1 MGMALGFG
9 LGVVRDAS
17 GSGGSPPTGLWI
29 LIDGT
34 WDSLGEWDDSATW
47 NDGA

>member
-1 MGMALGFG
+1 MGTALGFG
-9 LGVVRDAS
+9 IGLVRSISDA
-17 GSGGSPPTGLWI
+17 GGSEPTGLWI

-34 WDSLGEWDDSATW
+34 WDSLGEWDDAASW